1 MTMNQMDATTSHLL
15 TTEPTSAHQLWQR
28 LTLPSAEVTGIEQR
42 RRAQFL
48 AASLLFLIPVAFV
61 GVLLASIFD
70 GDGPPDSQG
79 AWIFFGINLSVVLIL
94 VVIYFISRTR
104 YHAVGS
110 STVVGLLAL
119 GALGMSA
126 YSPYDSLTLIPFLSL
141 VALVTSLLFS
151 YRTTLLLAIAT
162 NAAGTLTLIQSEGQ
176 LIQAELHII
185 VFNFVMSVMI
195 LAAALVRTQ
204 HIEEIEQQNLQLN
217 IARATLRQRVEN
229 RTRQLSERNE
239 ELKRLTYILSH
250 DLRNHLV
257 NFSGFTQELSDSIET
272 VQDHIDHL
280 LDQLASDQKGVL
292 RDTLQEDVPD
302 FLLIID
308 TSIGQMRRMVD
319 AMLDMARMDALALK
333 PETLATQDLVED
345 VLKSLSTEIKDHN
358 TTVVVA
364 QLPDIVAD
372 RLALERIFSNLI
384 HNAVIYAAPNRKPKI
399 SIIGEVRNEETW
411 FQVQDNGI
419 GISDNDIQKIFD
431 IFQRVGS
438 NSISGDGM
446 GLAFVRSLVRRHGGQ
461 VKCTSVVGTGT
472 TLSFSIPHVLEIS
485 KDATASQS

>member
-1 MTMNQMDATTSHLL
+1 
-15 TTEPTSAHQLWQR
+15 
-28 LTLPSAEVTGIEQR
+28 
-42 RRAQFL
+42 
-48 AASLLFLIPVAFV
+48 
-61 GVLLASIFD
+61 
-70 GDGPPDSQG
+70 
-79 AWIFFGINLSVVLIL
+79 
-94 VVIYFISRTR
+94 
-104 YHAVGS
+104 
-110 STVVGLLAL
+110 
-119 GALGMSA
+119 
-126 YSPYDSLTLIPFLSL
+126 
-141 VALVTSLLFS
+141 
-151 YRTTLLLAIAT
+151 
-162 NAAGTLTLIQSEGQ
+162 
-176 LIQAELHII
+176 
-185 VFNFVMSVMI
+185 MI